1 MLITR
6 VKASNYKTY
15 LELDVSLSTTPEQ
28 PIVLIGGA
36 NGGGKTTFFD
46 AIYGALYGLEI
57 PNKKI
62 FNELLNAGAPESTE
76 QEIKLELHFRG
87 KVLNEDKNYVLTR
100 RYQLNPAGK
109 PVESVHLNMDGNI
122 FRYGTATPAAERSKQ
137 EQQVNKIIKSN
148 LPEELSRYF
157 LFDAMEAGNLLKDN
171 RLNRVIRENIENVMG
186 FNRYLG
192 LAAASATVT
201 EEYTAKRL
209 KVEKEKKEY
218 LRLTEQ
224 RKKHQQKLK
233 ETQESYQKALD
244 YSTQQ
249 QELYEKLKAGQDQEK
264 TISNKIKQLEEQLT
278 VIADKESSYG
288 RDMQAFVNNFEKHVV
303 LPKLY
308 KAFRN
313 EISAI
318 LKERKQTEQH
328 MLNRLNKYDVEELL
342 QASLKQLQRDGYEL
356 SKVSIPELAEQVMQ
370 EIKEEGGTPEAY
382 AFLNKQETKALEL
395 LVSDS
400 YHNPLADLKSRKIE
414 LESDLQVRQRN
425 KEQKKEYERQI
436 SGEDYSLIE
445 QYENNEQELRELEQR
460 IEEIKQ
466 ELQELNNEIQEYD
479 LPNNE
484 EPDPKYETLK
494 KLPALFE
501 KIANTLLKT
510 KKEQIQDKMKED
522 LNENLEAYRDVI
534 SRVELSEDLRDLSFK
549 IYHVSGNEI
558 YLNQLNTASKQVV
571 VQVLLKALH
580 EYGDYNPP
588 VMIDT
593 VMGVLDQKS
602 RATLLKN
609 YFPHVSHQTILLSS
623 DSEIQPDSDFPKLQ
637 QSISRIYTLERDR
650 KLQKTEVRDGYF
662 GKHL

>member
-6 VKASNYKTY
+6 IKATNYKTY
-15 LELDVSLSTTPEQ
+15 LELDVALETSPDH

-57 PNKKI
+57 PNKKV
-62 FNELLNAGAPESTE
+62 FTELLNAGAPESTD

-122 FRYGTATPAAERSKQ
+122 FRYGTATPAAERNKQ

-192 LAAASATVT
+192 LAAASASVT

-218 LRLTEQ
+218 LNLIDQ
-224 RKKHQQKLK
+224 RKQLQQKLK
-233 ETQESYQKALD
+233 EMQEKYQKALD

-249 QELYEKLKAGQDQEK
+249 QELYEKLKAGQNQEK
-264 TISNKIKQLEEQLT
+264 TISNKIKQLEDQLSA
-278 VIADKESSYG
+278 IAEKEKSYG
-288 RDMQAFVNNFEKHVV
+288 RDMQTFVNNFEKHIV

-328 MLNRLNKYDVEELL
+328 VLNRLNKYDVEELL
-342 QASLKQLQRDGYEL
+342 QASLKQLQRSGYDL
-356 SKVSIPELAEQVMQ
+356 SNVAIPELAEQVMQ
-370 EIKEEGGTPEAY
+370 EIKQEGSIPERY
-382 AFLNKQETKALEL
+382 SFLNEQEIKALET
-395 LVSDS
+395 LVSDA
-400 YHNPLADLKSRKIE
+400 YQNPLLDLRTRKIE
-414 LESDLQVRQRN
+414 LENDLQVRQRN
-425 KEQKKEYERQI
+425 EEQKKEYEQQI
-436 SGEDYSLIE
+436 SGEDYTLIE
-445 QYENNEQELRELEQR
+445 KYENNEQQLREFDER
-460 IEEIKQ
+460 IHQLKQ
-466 ELQELNNEIQEYD
+466 DLNDLNSEIQEYD

-494 KLPALFE
+494 KLQPLFE

-510 KKEQIQDKMKED
+510 KKEQIQSKMKQD

-534 SRVELSEDLRDLSFK
+534 SKVELSEDLRDLSFK

-593 VMGVLDQKS
+593 VMGVLDVKS

-609 YFPHVSHQTILLSS
+609 YFPEVSHQTILLSS
-623 DSEIQPDSDFPKLQ
+623 DSEIRPESDFPELQ
-637 QSISRIYTLERDR
+637 KFISKTYTLERDR

-662 GKHL
+662 GRQL